1 MSIKPNV
8 LVDGMTFTEGP
19 RWREGKLYFSDFFT
33 HRVLA
38 VDTEG
43 NLETVVEIPHQ
54 PSGLGWMPDG
64 TMLIVSMND
73 QKLLSFANNKINE
86 VAYLSAIATHFC
98 NDMVVDSQGNAYI
111 GNFGFDLHAG
121 EPIKPTN
128 IILVKPG
135 EEPLVVAENIFFPNG
150 SVITPDDKTLIVGET
165 FSSCLTAFDINIDKT
180 LSNRRLWADLR
191 SIKEDYTP
199 VPDGIC
205 LDEEGAIWVASPTTN
220 DVIRVKEGG
229 ELLERIEVGRGAY
242 ACMLGGKEG
251 KTLFISTAN
260 DSTEEACLKD
270 RSGRIETIEVSIPRA
285 GLP

>member
-86 VAYLSAIATHFC
+86 VADLSAMTTHFC
-98 NDMVVDSQGNAYI
+98 NDMVVDRQGNAYV

>member
-1 MSIKPNV
+1 MNKHKTELMVGVFVV
-8 LVDGMTFTEGP
+8 LTVAAVLLLALKVANQTMTSSGDTYQ
-19 RWREGKLYFSDFFT
+19 LYAKFDNIGGLKERSAVKVGGVT
-33 HRVLA
+33 IGRV
-38 VDTEG
+38 T
-43 NLETVVEIPHQ
+43 
-54 PSGLGWMPDG
+54 
-64 TMLIVSMND
+64 
-73 QKLLSFANNKINE
+73 
-86 VAYLSAIATHFC
+86 
-98 NDMVVDSQGNAYI
+98 
-111 GNFGFDLHAG
+111 
-121 EPIKPTN
+121 
-128 IILVKPG
+128 
-135 EEPLVVAENIFFPNG
+135 
-150 SVITPDDKTLIVGET
+150 
-165 FSSCLTAFDINIDKT
+165 DIHLD
-180 LSNRRLWADLR
+180 
-191 SIKEDYTP
+191 KEDYTP

>member
-1 MSIKPNV
+1 M
-8 LVDGMTFTEGP
+8 
-19 RWREGKLYFSDFFT
+19 
-33 HRVLA
+33 
-38 VDTEG
+38 
-43 NLETVVEIPHQ
+43 
-54 PSGLGWMPDG
+54 
-64 TMLIVSMND
+64 
-73 QKLLSFANNKINE
+73 
-86 VAYLSAIATHFC
+86 
-98 NDMVVDSQGNAYI
+98 
-111 GNFGFDLHAG
+111 
-121 EPIKPTN
+121 
-128 IILVKPG
+128 
-135 EEPLVVAENIFFPNG
+135 
-150 SVITPDDKTLIVGET
+150 GET